1 MSLEESDRREEKE
14 IADEEDSEVDE
25 MVDIEKIEDKEEDNG
40 ATSPLV
46 SNRKNIKQ
54 YVRTKNQSI

>member
-1 MSLEESDRREEKE
+1 M
-14 IADEEDSEVDE
+14 DE

-46 SNRKNIKQ
+46 SNRKNI
-54 YVRTKNQSI
+54 NNM